1 MDIKMRIYGKDGDYQ
16 YSKSIK
22 LNEGE
27 VIDALERYLI
37 SENYVS
43 EDELKRYDSNIED
56 IYNI

>member
-1 MDIKMRIYGKDGDYQ
+1 MDIKIRIYGKDGDYQ